1 MTAAPGMPLI
11 PNVIVG
17 GGAWGRLPGKGSG
30 APGGWGLGNC
40 GAPGGGLGFQNLQE
54 VCGLSF
60 LHPTA
65 AVRQCMGPQPLEANT
80 LYTPHSTHHPNPTH
94 QTPHTPNP
102 QDLA

>member
-1 MTAAPGMPLI
+1 LGTVARKGL
-11 PNVIVG
+11 G
-17 GGAWGRLPGKGSG
+17 GC
-30 APGGWGLGNC
+30 WGLGAGELW
-40 GAPGGGLGFQNLQE
+40 GAWRGAWLPEPPRGR
-54 VCGLSF
+54 GLSF

-94 QTPHTPNP
+94 HTPHTPNP